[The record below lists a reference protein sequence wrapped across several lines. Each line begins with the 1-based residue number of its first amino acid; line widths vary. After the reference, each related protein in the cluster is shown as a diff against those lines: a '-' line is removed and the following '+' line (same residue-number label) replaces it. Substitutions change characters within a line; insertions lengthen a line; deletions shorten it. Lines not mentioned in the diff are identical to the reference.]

1 MQKRRILI
9 VDDEEDIRSL
19 IRSALTT
26 NYDVVEAQDGLDAL
40 SKLDLVEPDFVI
52 LDVMMPLMDG
62 VEACNAIRRHPRYQD
77 ISVMF
82 LSALK
87 SKEDLKRGYGAGAN
101 LYLTKP
107 FEPARLV
114 RNVDLFFETDPPPLQ
129 RKRYTVD
136 EIRLMEEQGPQ
147 AVAAAQAGTTKQVTV
162 TRSLPAATTPT
173 KAVPAAASAPTRAPA
188 PAPVAAPAPQFKTRV
203 LAIDDDPD
211 ILTIIRGY
219 LGNDYEFVMAS
230 NGLEAVERI
239 TSLQPDIILLDAM
252 LPKMSGYQLCQSL
265 RRNARY
271 AGTPILFISAKCQPR
286 DREYAMRVGAS
297 DFLAKPF
304 TPEELHAHLKK
315 MKRLPGFAVHVKT
328 LSIEQIDDLE
338 KMRHSEQEAREK
350 ASQPVEET
358 ELNKFIRENR

>member
-1 MQKRRILI
+1 MQKRRIMI

-107 FEPARLV
+107 FEPSRLV
-114 RNVDLFFETDPPPLQ
+114 RNVDLFFETDPPPLK
-129 RKRYTVD
+129 RKRYTVE

-147 AVAAAQAGTTKQVTV
+147 AVAAAQAATA
-162 TRSLPAATTPT
+162 RPAAQPPIAPPAP
-173 KAVPAAASAPTRAPA
+173 KVPKGASAPA
-188 PAPVAAPAPQFKTRV
+188 PAPARAPAARTEPPPQFKTRV

-211 ILTIIRGY
+211 ILTVLRGY
-219 LGNDYEFVMAS
+219 LGGEYEFVTAS

-304 TPEELHAHLKK
+304 TPEELHAHMKK
-315 MKRLPGFAVHVKT
+315 MKRMPGFAVHVKT
-328 LSIEQIDDLE
+328 LSIEQIEELE
-338 KMRHSEQEAREK
+338 GARHSEQVARDK
-350 ASQPVEET
+350 ASKPVEET

>member
-1 MQKRRILI
+1 MQKRRIMI

-19 IRSALTT
+19 IRSALTSK
-26 NYDVVEAQDGLDAL
+26 YDVVEAQDGLDAL

-107 FEPARLV
+107 FEPSRLV

-129 RKRYTVD
+129 RKRYTVE

-147 AVAAAQAGTTKQVTV
+147 AVAAAQA
-162 TRSLPAATTPT
+162 
-173 KAVPAAASAPTRAPA
+173 ASAKPVAPRGEVPPAKTKSPKAPQPAGPA
-188 PAPVAAPAPQFKTRV
+188 PRVEAPPQFKTRV

-211 ILTIIRGY
+211 ILTVLRGY
-219 LGNDYEFVMAS
+219 LGAEYEFVTAS

-271 AGTPILFISAKCQPR
+271 AGTPILFVSAKSQPR

-315 MKRLPGFAVHVKT
+315 MKRMPGFAVHVKT
-328 LSIEQIDDLE
+328 LSIDQIDELE
-338 KMRHSEQEAREK
+338 EARHREQEAQNK
-350 ASQPVEET
+350 ATKPVEET